1 MEIEEWELYDGANAP
16 SGMRIMRGA
25 AIPEGCRH
33 MVVHICLFDSKG
45 ELLIQRR
52 QPFKSGW
59 PGMWDVTVGG
69 SAVAGES
76 CQLTAERELAE
87 EIGYTRSFEGA
98 APDITF
104 TLDGVIDN
112 IYIIHGDVDTASL
125 SLQPEEVA
133 EVRWASRDE
142 ILSMIDSGEFIPY
155 EKSLISIL
163 FFLSKNG
170 SLHTRPDLS
179 ENAGK

>member
-16 SGMRIMRGA
+16 SGRRIMRGED
-25 AIPEGCRH
+25 IPEGYRH
-33 MVVHICLFDSKG
+33 MVVHICVFNSGG

-76 CQLTAERELAE
+76 CRRTAERELAE
-87 EIGYTRSFEGA
+87 EIGYARSFEGV

-112 IYIIHGDVDTASL
+112 IYIVHGDVDIDSL
-125 SLQPEEVA
+125 ALQPEEVA
-133 EVRWASRDE
+133 EIRWASCDE

-155 EKSLISIL
+155 EKSLISML
-163 FFLSKNG
+163 FFLSGHG
-170 SLHTRPDLS
+170 SLHTRPDSS
-179 ENAGK
+179 ENAGR